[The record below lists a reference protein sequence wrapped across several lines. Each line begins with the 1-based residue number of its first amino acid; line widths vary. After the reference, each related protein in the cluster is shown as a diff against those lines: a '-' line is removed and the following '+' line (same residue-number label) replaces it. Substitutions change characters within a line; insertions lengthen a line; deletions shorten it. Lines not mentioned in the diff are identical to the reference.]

1 MSNVSRVIGLE
12 FKLISSKS
20 LCVDIL
26 GLWFLSW
33 TFQLSIRANGLNSG
47 HNPITPKSI
56 KMHQPSEGAKRS
68 DAYWPEHLVKDKTLR
83 FF

>member
-1 MSNVSRVIGLE
+1 M
-12 FKLISSKS
+12 
-20 LCVDIL
+20 DIL

-56 KMHQPSEGAKRS
+56 KMHQPSEGARRS
-68 DAYWPEHLVKDKTLR
+68 DAYCPEHLVKDKTLR
-83 FF
+83 FFLVIIRFTNIVQQGIGVT